1 MKQIEE
7 LVATS
12 ADFNSENVQV
22 ILCKDDTYLCILAN
36 KKVRHY
42 YLDFWVKARKVI
54 NEATLRFT
62 IYYNFRCQ
70 STL

>member
-12 ADFNSENVQV
+12 ADFNSENVQA

-36 KKVRHY
+36 KKVSHY
-42 YLDFWVKARKVI
+42 DLNFWVKGREII
-54 NEATLRFT
+54 N
-62 IYYNFRCQ
+62 IV
-70 STL
+70 STKIF

>member
-42 YLDFWVKARKVI
+42 ALDYWVK
-54 NEATLRFT
+54 
-62 IYYNFRCQ
+62 
-70 STL
+70 